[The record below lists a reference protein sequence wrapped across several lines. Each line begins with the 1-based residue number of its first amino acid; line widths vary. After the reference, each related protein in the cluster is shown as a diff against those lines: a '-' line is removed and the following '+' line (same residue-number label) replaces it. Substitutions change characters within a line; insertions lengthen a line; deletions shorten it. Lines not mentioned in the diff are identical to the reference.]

1 MTARVKENLYAL
13 ERGPVVLFGRCTGA
27 SSFAISKV
35 TVKTGSAT
43 FTVGETVT
51 AVGGAGGTG
60 TVYAKGAETG
70 VWDVTTHTGVV
81 VLDIIVLTGSFT
93 ANDTLTGS
101 VSGIGAQNGAVVAD
115 TIYPA
120 VTGVKGKGIASI
132 TNDTTNAG
140 TPGLY
145 TITLQDA
152 WAGLLMFDV
161 TVIST
166 DTADDWEVIPTIE
179 TVATT
184 KTIVFQVFKDGTA
197 AHLST
202 TEKLLFEITLSQTA
216 SLTGY

>member
-13 ERGPVVLFGRCTGA
+13 EREPVVLFGRCTGA
-27 SSFAISKV
+27 TEFAILKV
-35 TVKTGSAT
+35 TVKTGSAR
-43 FTVGETVT
+43 FTLGETVT

-60 TVYAKGAETG
+60 VVYAIGTETG
-70 VWDVTTHTGVV
+70 VWDGTTHTGAV
-81 VLDIIVLTGSFT
+81 VLDLKTITGSFT

-101 VSGIGAQNGAVVAD
+101 VSGVGAQNGSSVAD

-120 VTGVKGKGIASI
+120 VTNVKGKGIASI
-132 TNDTTNAG
+132 TNNITDAG

-161 TVIST
+161 SVIST
-166 DTADDWEVIPTIE
+166 ATADDWEVIPTIE

-184 KTIVFQVFKDGTA
+184 KTIVFQVFKDGAA
-197 AHLST
+197 AHLAT
-202 TEKLLFEITLSQTA
+202 TEKLLFEITLSQTT
-216 SLTGY
+216 SLPGY